1 MLKQQVRKALK
12 SRIMTVEYILQLRG
26 FGILGQ
32 AKALNSLRRLS
43 VLRQIKFELLL
54 VGTTIVSVSSTEFM
68 RTTSVFLQVKV

>member
-12 SRIMTVEYILQLRG
+12 SRIMTVEYILQLKG

-32 AKALNSLRRLS
+32 AKALNSSSRLS